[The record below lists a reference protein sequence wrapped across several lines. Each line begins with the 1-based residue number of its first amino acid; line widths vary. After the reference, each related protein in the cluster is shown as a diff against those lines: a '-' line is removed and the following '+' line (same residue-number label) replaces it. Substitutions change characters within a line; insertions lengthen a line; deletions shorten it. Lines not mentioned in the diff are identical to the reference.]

1 MRLLA
6 LTYGTEG
13 DTRPLAMLCHGLIG
27 AGHTVTLL
35 ADGGTWAARRP
46 WMCPTR
52 PLKVTSMTKW
62 SPWCRV
68 ATVLPPPVP
77 VWHGWRCS
85 MSAAGCAR
93 PMRPQKAAMRF

>member
-35 ADGGTWAARRP
+35 ADGGTLGSCA
-46 WMCPTR
+46 
-52 PLKVTSMTKW
+52 
-62 SPWCRV
+62 
-68 ATVLPPPVP
+68 
-77 VWHGWRCS
+77 G
-85 MSAAGCAR
+85 AGCAPR
-93 PMRPQKAAMRF
+93 SP

>member
-27 AGHTVTLL
+27 AGHAVTLL
-35 ADGGTWAARRP
+35 ADGGTLGSAQALNVP
-46 WMCPTR
+46 HASP
-52 PLKVTSMTKW
+52 KVISMTKW
-62 SPWCRV
+62 SRWSRV
-68 ATVLPPPVP
+68 ATVLPPPVAD
-77 VWHGWRCS
+77 WHGWRCS

-93 PMRPQKAAMRF
+93 PMPLPKAAMRF